1 MATISTKDDS
11 KIFTIKKFLGLNES
25 NDGDTQLKLGEAS
38 VLKNFEITSEYHL
51 RVKIGRAS
59 CRERV

>member
-11 KIFTIKKFLGLNES
+11 KVFTIKKFLGLNES

-38 VLKNFEITSEYHL
+38 VLKNFEITNDYL
-51 RVKIGRAS
+51 RLV
-59 CRERV
+59 